1 MYLDIKIKFRDIKF
15 GKEGINLFLLSDI
28 LYFEIY
34 GN

>member
-15 GKEGINLFLLSDI
+15 GKEEINLFLLSDI